1 MSPYRDR
8 YACLTTK
15 HGKALA
21 IARPMQTRLGLNLVT
36 PQNLDTDILGTFS
49 GEIPRKGSAREVCEQ
64 KARLG
69 MAATGLPLGLAN
81 EGSFGPHP
89 FIPFIPAGI
98 ELMTFVDDERGIVV
112 TESFLS
118 DRTNYSHR
126 TAQNIEDL
134 GEWLRTV
141 RFPTHAIVVRLNVN
155 GPGAPIEKG
164 IVSTDRLEAAIVDAC
179 ANSSGGPAWIE
190 TDMRAH
196 FNPTRMVAIR
206 KLGRRLADRLA
217 STCPAC
223 SSPGWGQTD
232 VIKGLPCE
240 LCGSPSKWVMFE
252 AFGCVACDYREN
264 RRRSDGLQN
273 VSPQHCPECNP

>member
-1 MSPYRDR
+1 MSLYRDR

-21 IARPMQTRLGLNLVT
+21 IARPMQTKLGLNLVT

-49 GEIPRKGSAREVCEQ
+49 GEILRKGSAREVCEQ

-118 DRTNYSHR
+118 EHTNYSYR
-126 TAQNIEDL
+126 TARNIEDL
-134 GEWLRTV
+134 DEWLPTV
-141 RFPTHAIVVRLNVN
+141 GFPTHAIVVRLNVN

-164 IVSTDRLEAAIVDAC
+164 IASTDRLEAAIADASS
-179 ANSSGGPAWIE
+179 NSSGGLAWVE

-196 FNPTRMVAIR
+196 LNPTRMVAIR
-206 KLGRRLADRLA
+206 KLGRRLAIRLA

-223 SSPGWGQTD
+223 GSPGWGQTN

-240 LCGSPSKWVMFE
+240 LCASPTEWVKSHVTLVKIGAVPTVFK
-252 AFGCVACDYREN
+252 R
-264 RRRSDGLQN
+264 
-273 VSPQHCPECNP
+273 